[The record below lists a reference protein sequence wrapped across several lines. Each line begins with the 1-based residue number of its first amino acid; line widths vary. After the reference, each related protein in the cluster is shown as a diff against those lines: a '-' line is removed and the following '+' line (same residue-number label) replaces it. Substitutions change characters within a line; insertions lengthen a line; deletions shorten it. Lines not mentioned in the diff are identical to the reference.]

1 MTSGGKPLL
10 VRWLG
15 AALDYVL
22 VFNPVGARAH
32 YMKLRAAHMHST
44 GLRLVADMIW
54 STTVRS
60 GYDIARLKLE
70 KFYNVHLKLLRHLV
84 GMRYLAERLAPSYV
98 VELPQPYAAAHVD
111 LDTGGLTVVLGDLA
125 HAEGEAVLR
134 LVPLF
139 KDPARLEDFLAM
151 QSVFSD
157 ALVETYAAMSRRM
170 GEYARTL
177 ASLVEAVNSVSRTL
191 VEALPGCYDIIE
203 SVLERYNVTGRS
215 VVNFAVE
222 EAVARQLI
230 AELQRR
236 LQPAEQA
243 AAPAAAKPAA
253 AGKAGQA
260 GG

>member
-1 MTSGGKPLL
+1 MTGRPLL
-10 VRWLG
+10 TRWMG
-15 AALDYVL
+15 TALDYVL
-22 VFNPVGARAH
+22 VFNPVSARAH
-32 YMKLRAAHMHST
+32 YMRLRAAHMHST
-44 GLRLVADMIW
+44 GLRLVVDMIW

-60 GYDIARLKLE
+60 GYDVARLKLE
-70 KFYNVHLKLLRHLV
+70 KWYNVHLRLLRGIV

-98 VELPQPYAAAHVD
+98 VELPQPYAAAHVE
-111 LDTGGLTVVLGDLA
+111 LEGGGLTVVLGDLVVQ
-125 HAEGEAVLR
+125 EGEASL
-134 LVPLF
+134 LFTPLF
-139 KDPARLEDFLAM
+139 RDPARLEDFLAM

-177 ASLVEAVNSVSRTL
+177 ASLVEAVDSIARTL
-191 VEALPGCYDIIE
+191 VESLPGCYDIIE

-243 AAPAAAKPAA
+243 APPAAAKPPAA
-253 AGKAGQA
+253 AQAGQS